1 MIGIGLWLLLEG
13 SAAQF
18 VAAIIASP
26 VARTFVSASAAAR
39 VVAVSSQHGGTSV
52 QGHIERNQMG
62 FSNVTGK
69 YRPKRGGCETATQR
83 KKRRYRTGD
92 QETAQDIRVVKKQ
105 KSERAVGDRAPA
117 QLPKQKS
124 AAQKRLKA
132 LVKKNEDIKKLRRKA
147 EAGAALDAQQTAKL
161 AKGDAVLLEL
171 HEFLE
176 QHPAEAAA
184 YAAARDEASKPR

>member
-1 MIGIGLWLLLEG
+1 
-13 SAAQF
+13 
-18 VAAIIASP
+18 
-26 VARTFVSASAAAR
+26 
-39 VVAVSSQHGGTSV
+39 
-52 QGHIERNQMG
+52 MG

-132 LVKKNEDIKKLRRKA
+132 LVKKNEDIKKLRRKSPSS
-147 EAGAALDAQQTAKL
+147 LDAQQTAKL

>member
-1 MIGIGLWLLLEG
+1 
-13 SAAQF
+13 
-18 VAAIIASP
+18 
-26 VARTFVSASAAAR
+26 
-39 VVAVSSQHGGTSV
+39 
-52 QGHIERNQMG
+52 MG

-92 QETAQDIRVVKKQ
+92 KETAQDIRVVKKQ
-105 KSERAVGDRAPA
+105 KSERAAGDRAPA

-132 LVKKNEDIKKLRRKA
+132 LVKKNEDIKKLRRKQ
-147 EAGAALDAQQTAKL
+147 EAGSALDAQQTAKL

>member
-1 MIGIGLWLLLEG
+1 
-13 SAAQF
+13 
-18 VAAIIASP
+18 
-26 VARTFVSASAAAR
+26 
-39 VVAVSSQHGGTSV
+39 
-52 QGHIERNQMG
+52 MG

-92 QETAQDIRVVKKQ
+92 KETAQDIRVVKKQ
-105 KSERAVGDRAPA
+105 KSERAAGDRAPA

-132 LVKKNEDIKKLRRKA
+132 LVKKNEDIKKLRRKSPSS
-147 EAGAALDAQQTAKL
+147 LDAQQTAKL

>member
-1 MIGIGLWLLLEG
+1 M
-13 SAAQF
+13 
-18 VAAIIASP
+18 AI
-26 VARTFVSASAAAR
+26 
-39 VVAVSSQHGGTSV
+39 Q
-52 QGHIERNQMG
+52 
-62 FSNVTGK
+62 
-69 YRPKRGGCETATQR
+69 
-83 KKRRYRTGD
+83 
-92 QETAQDIRVVKKQ
+92 
-105 KSERAVGDRAPA
+105 A

-132 LVKKNEDIKKLRRKA
+132 LVKKNEDIKKLRRKQ

>member
-1 MIGIGLWLLLEG
+1 
-13 SAAQF
+13 
-18 VAAIIASP
+18 
-26 VARTFVSASAAAR
+26 
-39 VVAVSSQHGGTSV
+39 
-52 QGHIERNQMG
+52 MG

-69 YRPKRGGCETATQR
+69 YRPTRGGCETATQR

-132 LVKKNEDIKKLRRKA
+132 LVKKNEDIKKLRTQKPEIRS
-147 EAGAALDAQQTAKL
+147 AQR
-161 AKGDAVLLEL
+161 
-171 HEFLE
+171 
-176 QHPAEAAA
+176 EAAMREVKERA
-184 YAAARDEASKPR
+184 KEKTAAKQKAKASQPKQSKQMKQP